1 MKYKVEG
8 SIIPDA
14 NPQDTVIVEP
24 FSKWYEAESH
34 FDAAAM
40 FILEYPES
48 NCKTILVVG
57 EDYSLGSYPL
67 DNVKWKA
74 DYLCGLRW

>member
-8 SIIPDA
+8 GMVPDA
-14 NPQDTVIVEP
+14 NPQDVVIVEP
-24 FSKWYEAESH
+24 LSKWYEAESH

>member
-8 SIIPDA
+8 CIIPDA
-14 NPQDTVIVEP
+14 NPQQTVIAKP
-24 FSKWYEAESH
+24 ISKWYEAESH
-34 FDAAAM
+34 FEAAAM
-40 FILEYPES
+40 FILENPKV
-48 NCKTILVVG
+48 NDKTILVVG